1 MKRLDD
7 KINGN
12 PNDLATASSAKEPRL
27 EEESSEGGARGV
39 VVIYLMIPT
48 LVFECVGD

>member
-27 EEESSEGGARGV
+27 EEESSEGGARAESGDEEGGGH
-39 VVIYLMIPT
+39 
-48 LVFECVGD
+48 VFEQSYN